1 MTITEL
7 ERHYNHW
14 TSGMEVSE
22 DVKKDIWS
30 MLLDIELHRMSE
42 EVTIL
47 ENDFLR
53 KKNQL
58 NVIESYYDSV
68 ERTGNE

>member
-14 TSGMEVSE
+14 TSEMEVSE

-47 ENDFLR
+47 EKDFLR

-68 ERTGNE
+68 ERTENE